1 MPRDKSENHEKII
14 AAAFREFLE
23 YGFQDASMRRIA
35 AECGMS
41 ASGLYKHF
49 PSKEDMFAALV
60 DPIIDGLMAL
70 YHTIEY
76 EYAEDMERNNRQNL
90 WTDQSETVRMM
101 EYIYDNYDAF
111 RLIICRSQGTRYAD
125 FTHEMAQLEE
135 DVTLKYMKALKG
147 KGAPVKTVNKKEL
160 HLLVTSSIEAIFE
173 AVAHEFDRKEAMHYA
188 HTLEEFYLPGWKSLF
203 GL

>member
-49 PSKEDMFAALV
+49 PSKEEMFAALV
-60 DPIIDGLMAL
+60 DPVIDGLMAL
-70 YHTIEY
+70 YHTIEN

-101 EYIYDNYDAF
+101 EYIYDNYEAF
-111 RLIICRSQGTRYAD
+111 RLIICRSQGTRYVD

-160 HLLVTSSIEAIFE
+160 HLLVTSSIEAIFQ
-173 AVAHEFDRKEAMHYA
+173 AVAHEFNWKEAMHYA
-188 HTLEEFYLPGWKSLF
+188 HTLEEFYLPGWKALF